1 MIDKLED
8 KFIGI
13 FKGFAESGREFTAEV
28 ISPYK
33 AEYSPLL
40 GSFVLVSASERS
52 ALLGRITD
60 FHPMGA
66 MVGNGAEDYLSY
78 LYRMQYPVPED
89 LKELRLRYGIRVR
102 LLGTVEEDAQGQL
115 QYRPGVRSIPHLGAR
130 VFTPNEKALEFICNV
145 RLEEE
150 EDSAPIGYYSL
161 GDEVL
166 PVEVRFSF
174 SRLLAKRTFIFA
186 RAGYGKSNLVKLMVA
201 RLYEGNPNTG
211 MLIFDPEGEYAF
223 ADVHGRPGLA
233 DVPGV
238 RERLVVF
245 TDRKPPKELYAPF
258 IAGPVRINLE
268 NIPSGL
274 AVDTF
279 IPEQRQ
285 DTVYA
290 HNLRSLESAKWQ
302 ALVSTLYQKKN
313 VPHNQLAGELE
324 KKLGIDR
331 KQMEASVRNLMPV
344 IRRVHDPESP
354 LPHSIL
360 YYLAQ
365 GAVVVV
371 DISLLSSGE
380 GQRVA
385 GLILKTVFDHNVA
398 HLISEDRES
407 VLPTV
412 AVIEEAQ
419 TVLSEENMR
428 EDSPFVEWVKEG
440 RKYGLGAIMVTQ
452 QPGAISEKLLS
463 QGDNFFALH
472 LVSGVDLDALNR
484 NNAHF
489 SEDILAYILNEPIK
503 GNVYFWSAPNQPYVI
518 SAKVLDFNK
527 YVQERQPQTLEASGP
542 SFPHYRVLKEEVRGQ
557 LQSLITD
564 ILWKDRR
571 VPVYT
576 PVRDGE
582 PILGHGA
589 VNLWNLCTTVGER
602 FFSQNERLKPW
613 MLGEFF
619 RVDKGGRPILRE
631 NWAISFAPSR
641 EVFWGINL
649 GNQRSGEY
657 LLIEIDSAQKGSGK
671 ELPDPRQVRVDQ
683 TRKNLEELLYMV
695 ETL

>member
-1 MIDKLED
+1 MIDRLED

-13 FKGFAESGREFTAEV
+13 FKGFTESRREFTAEV

-33 AEYSPLL
+33 AEYNPLL
-40 GSFVLVSASERS
+40 GSFVLVSSSERS

-60 FHPMGA
+60 FRPVGA
-66 MVGNGAEDYLSY
+66 MVGDGAEDYLSY
-78 LYRMQYPVPED
+78 LYRMQHPVPED
-89 LKELRLRYGIRVR
+89 LKELRLRYGIKVK
-102 LLGTVEEDAQGQL
+102 LLGAIEQDAQGRL
-115 QYRPGVRSIPHLGAR
+115 HYCPGVRSIPHLGAK
-130 VFTPNEKALEFICNV
+130 VFTPNRTALEFICNA

-150 EDSAPIGYYSL
+150 GDSAPIGHYSL
-161 GDEVL
+161 GDKVL

-201 RLYEGNPNTG
+201 RLYEGNPNAG

-223 ADVHGRPGLA
+223 QDVHGRPGLA
-233 DVPGV
+233 DVPRV
-238 RERLVVF
+238 RDRLVVF
-245 TDRKPPKELYAPF
+245 TDREPPKEYYKSF
-258 IAGPVRINLE
+258 IADKVKLNLE
-268 NIPSGL
+268 NIQAAL
-274 AVDTF
+274 VVDTF
-279 IPEQRQ
+279 VREGGQES
-285 DTVYA
+285 VYA
-290 HNLRSLESAKWQ
+290 YELRSSNLAKWQ
-302 ALVSTLYQKKN
+302 ELVGYLYQEKDKPYS
-313 VPHNQLAGELE
+313 VLAKEVKE
-324 KKLGIDR
+324 KLGIDK
-331 KQMEASVRNLMPV
+331 KQAEAVVRNLMPI
-344 IRRVHDPESP
+344 IRRVHNPKSS

-380 GQRVA
+380 GQRIA

-398 HLISEDRES
+398 HLTSEDRES
-407 VLPTV
+407 ILPTV

-419 TVLSEENMR
+419 TVLSEKNMQ

-440 RKYGLGAIMVTQ
+440 RKYGLGAILVTQ

-518 SAKVLDFNK
+518 SAKVLDFNE
-527 YVQERQPQTLEASGP
+527 YVEEKRKGISEEASGP
-542 SFPHYRVLKEEVRGQ
+542 SFPHYWELKAR
-557 LQSLITD
+557 LRDLISK
-564 ILWKDRR
+564 ILWEDPR

-582 PILGHGA
+582 PIPGHGA
-589 VNLWNLCTTVGER
+589 VNLWNLRATVGER
-602 FFSQNERLKPW
+602 FFSQAHGLKPW
-613 MLGEFF
+613 MLTEFF
-619 RVDKGGRPILRE
+619 SLDREGKPILRQK
-631 NWAISFAPSR
+631 WAISLTPCQD
-641 EVFWGINL
+641 VFQGVNL
-649 GNQRSGEY
+649 DNQKSGEY
-657 LLIEIDSAQKGSGK
+657 LLIKIDESKKGSEK
-671 ELPDPRQVRVDQ
+671 ELPDSRQIKVEQ
-683 TRKNLEELLYMV
+683 TNKNLEDLHMAD
-695 ETL
+695 TL